1 MEEKLQVEYMYRQVI
16 PENTSAGL
24 QQMNVK
30 NLNPMSDDLEKDI
43 ALL

>member
-1 MEEKLQVEYMYRQVI
+1 MYRQAI
-16 PENTSAGL
+16 PENAPAGI